1 MEQGPAF
8 MYFNQDKK
16 KVCMRIVRD
25 TIVAAI
31 SLFRSTNMAAVTSG
45 ETKNTKLLYVR
56 VLTKVYLL
64 TREISSIHC
73 EGEKVRVFNIIV
85 HNHPY
90 FA

>member
-1 MEQGPAF
+1 
-8 MYFNQDKK
+8 
-16 KVCMRIVRD
+16 
-25 TIVAAI
+25 
-31 SLFRSTNMAAVTSG
+31 MAAVTSG